1 MRSIVER
8 LLGEADIRVNGD
20 RPWDITVHDSRFYRR
35 LLADGS
41 LGIGESYMDG
51 DWDCEQLDEAAC
63 KIFRSRV
70 YDRVRQLSWRDK
82 LQGLQARAMNMQ
94 SRWRSFQV
102 GQKHYDVGN
111 ELYEVMLGKSMA
123 YACAYWRNGAR
134 TLDEAQEAKFDL
146 ICRKIG
152 LAHGD
157 SVLDLGCGWGTL
169 LRYMAQLYSVNGVG
183 VTVSKEQVQFAN
195 ASNKGLPV
203 SVFLQ
208 DYRDPILDAAG
219 DARVFD
225 HVVSVGFCEHVGPK
239 NYRPLM
245 EVADAHLKPGGLFL
259 LHTIGQATSAR
270 TNDPWTHKYIFPN
283 SQAPSI
289 AQLAGAA
296 EGIFAIEDIHVF
308 GTDYEATTLAW
319 HKNFNDHWNELK
331 KLRTEDGS
339 VKYDERF
346 RRMWN
351 FYLLCGA
358 GLSRSQQAT
367 LWQVVFSRGDISGG
381 YRSIR

>member
-20 RPWDITVHDSRFYRR
+20 RPWDITVHDARFYRR

-63 KIFRSRV
+63 KIFRSKV

-169 LRYMAQLYSVNGVG
+169 LRYMAQRYSANGVG

-195 ASNKGLPV
+195 ARNEGL
-203 SVFLQ
+203 
-208 DYRDPILDAAG
+208 
-219 DARVFD
+219 
-225 HVVSVGFCEHVGPK
+225 
-239 NYRPLM
+239 
-245 EVADAHLKPGGLFL
+245 
-259 LHTIGQATSAR
+259 
-270 TNDPWTHKYIFPN
+270 
-283 SQAPSI
+283 
-289 AQLAGAA
+289 
-296 EGIFAIEDIHVF
+296 
-308 GTDYEATTLAW
+308 
-319 HKNFNDHWNELK
+319 
-331 KLRTEDGS
+331 
-339 VKYDERF
+339 
-346 RRMWN
+346 
-351 FYLLCGA
+351 
-358 GLSRSQQAT
+358 
-367 LWQVVFSRGDISGG
+367 
-381 YRSIR
+381 